1 MSEQCSK
8 RVFSDGWGGHQCMR
22 QAITVEDGKPV
33 CRQHTA
39 AAKADREA
47 KSAVR
52 YQAYLRRVNAPG
64 DRLRALNAT
73 NASLLA
79 ALEAWRNGYFIL
91 IRKLHE
97 IEQHHTPTYVDCP
110 APYCVQAR
118 EMNHAYLRE
127 ATLDVQKEAK
137 EA

>member
-52 YQAYLRRVNAPG
+52 YQAYLRRVNAPYN
-64 DRLRALNAT
+64 RLRDLKAT
-73 NASLLA
+73 NARLLA
-79 ALEAWRNGYFIL
+79 ALEECLEQLA
-91 IRKLHE
+91 HE
-97 IEQHHTPTYVDCP
+97 GLDRTP
-110 APYCVQAR
+110 AAIHAR
-118 EMNHAYLRE
+118 EAI
-127 ATLDVQKEAK
+127 KEVT
-137 EA
+137 

>member
-52 YQAYLRRVNAPG
+52 YQAYLRRVNAPYN
-64 DRLRALNAT
+64 RLRDLKAT
-73 NASLLA
+73 NTKLLA
-79 ALEAWRNGYFIL
+79 ALEAILDVLKPDSLGYFQGDVNLLTCEHMI
-91 IRKLHE
+91 
-97 IEQHHTPTYVDCP
+97 
-110 APYCVQAR
+110 QAR
-118 EMNHAYLRE
+118 EAI
-127 ATLDVQKEAK
+127 KEAK
-137 EA
+137 GE